1 MRKRR
6 VVITGL
12 GVIAPNG
19 IGKDAFWKAL
29 KEGKS
34 GIRKVTRFDTS
45 GYPSQVAGEVNDF
58 DPTDY
63 MSPKTARR
71 IDRFSQFGL
80 ACTKMALKDAG
91 LILDT
96 ENPNQVG
103 IAVGSSVGGIPF
115 AEQQHS
121 IFLEKGLK
129 RVFPLLS
136 TRLFLGTCANNI
148 CIETGIRGRCFVI
161 STGCATGVDNI
172 AYAFE
177 TIKSGECD
185 IMIAGAMEAPLA
197 PLTYASFCLI
207 GVMSRK
213 ESRTPRPF
221 DKYRDGIVLSEG
233 GAILVLEDIK
243 HALKRGAHIYAEV
256 AGYGTTHDAFHLTQ
270 PSPDGK
276 QAERAIKLA
285 LKHAELQPE
294 DISYINAHGCGTP
307 LNDKIETNIIKNVF
321 GKHAFQIPISSI
333 ESMIGHPLGASSAI
347 KIVACALS
355 IANGVIPPTIN
366 YEYPDPDCDLDY
378 VPKKGRK
385 SNLETVLC
393 NAFSFGGKNSILVLK
408 KYKE

>member
-1 MRKRR
+1 MKRQ
-6 VVITGL
+6 VVITGI

-19 IGKDAFWKAL
+19 VGKDAFWQAVIN
-29 KEGKS
+29 GKT
-34 GIRKVTRFDTS
+34 GIGRVSRFDTS
-45 GYPSQVAGEVNDF
+45 GYASQVAGEVNDF

-80 ACTKMALKDAG
+80 ACTKMALEDAG
-91 LILDT
+91 LILDR
-96 ENPNQVG
+96 EDYSKVG
-103 IAVGSSVGGIPF
+103 IAVGSAIGGLPF

-121 IFLEKGLK
+121 IFLEKGLN

-136 TRLFLGTCANNI
+136 TRLFPGTCANQI
-148 CIETGIRGRCFVI
+148 CIEIGIRGKCSVI

-185 IMIAGAMEAPLA
+185 IMIAGAAEAPLA

-213 ESRTPRPF
+213 ESRTPKPF

-233 GAILVLEDIK
+233 GAILVLEHIK

-276 QAERAIKLA
+276 QAEKAIKLA
-285 LKHAELQPE
+285 LKHADLQPE
-294 DISYINAHGCGTP
+294 DISYINAHGSATP

-321 GKHAFQIPISSI
+321 GEHAFQIPISSI

-347 KIVACALS
+347 KIAASALS

-385 SNLETVLC
+385 SNLEAVLC

-408 KYKE
+408 KYRG